1 MEKSYSCVMMIIL
14 VLFSVEDTRTFIV
27 FIIHER
33 VLIAQL
39 LLVFNYVYIPVK
51 KLCDN
56 LVSENILIKMDLRK
70 GEFPCLLL
78 HQ

>member
-1 MEKSYSCVMMIIL
+1 M
-14 VLFSVEDTRTFIV
+14 FSVEDTRTFIV

-39 LLVFNYVYIPVK
+39 LLVTNYVYIPVK

-56 LVSENILIKMDLRK
+56 LVSEITLVKMDLK
-70 GEFPCLLL
+70 MDASFCTNKTCYTPNLTLP
-78 HQ
+78 